1 MIVQRVIKGTVI
13 RGGLIQ
19 DSTTA
24 ENLTQVMETAVTSIA
39 GTTMHAVIVR
49 DVSTPKKH
57 RL

>member
-1 MIVQRVIKGTVI
+1 MVI

-24 ENLTQVMETAVTSIA
+24 ENLTQVLETAVTSIA